1 MPTRPQARIKS
12 LASMVS
18 EDPSRVLIFRPGSV
32 GDTILCLPCFHL
44 IARRFP
50 NAERRML
57 TNSPVAKV
65 SVPVKA
71 ILEGTGLVD
80 DYFEVDHHDV
90 RGRLRTRW
98 DLCRRIRSWRP
109 DLLIVL
115 TEVREFKQHFSELAF
130 FKLCGV
136 RAMLNM
142 SLAERSAPHR
152 WVPERGRYEYE
163 AERLARLVRSLGDAR
178 LDDSASWDLRLL
190 PTERERA
197 LEAVKPARGTAG
209 LVVCSIGSALG
220 IQDWGAEKWLAMIE
234 ELTVR
239 ADGYGLAVV
248 GAGSEYERSEAMRTR
263 WHGPSVNLCGRLGI
277 RETAA
282 VMKHADVYLGHD
294 SGPIHLAAAAGVPC
308 VGVYTAR
315 NPAGQWFPYGNQ
327 HRVIFHDVPCA
338 GCGLSECTVYAKRC
352 ITSITVAEVL
362 GAVEDLL
369 LRVGSA
375 SLRRDVVRA
384 SE

>member
-1 MPTRPQARIKS
+1 
-12 LASMVS
+12 MVS
-18 EDPSRVLIFRPGSV
+18 EDPSRVLILRPGSV
-32 GDTILCLPCFHL
+32 GDTMVCLPCFHL

-50 NAERRML
+50 NAERRVL
-57 TNSPVAKV
+57 TNLPVAKV
-65 SVPVKA
+65 SAPVKA
-71 ILEGTGLVD
+71 ILDGTGLVD
-80 DYFEVDHHDV
+80 DYFEVDYSDV
-90 RGRLRTRW
+90 RRRLRTKW
-98 DLCRRIRSWRP
+98 DLCRKIRSWRP

-115 TEVREFKQHFSELAF
+115 TDPRGFKQHFSELAF

-142 SLAERSAPHR
+142 SLEERTAPHR
-152 WVPERGRYEYE
+152 WVPERGCYEYE
-163 AERLARLVRSLGDAR
+163 AERLARSVRSLGDAR
-178 LDDSASWDLRLL
+178 LDDSASWDLRLS

-209 LVVCSIGSALG
+209 LIICSIGAADG
-220 IQDWGAEKWLAMIE
+220 VKDWGAGNWLAMIE
-234 ELTVR
+234 KLTVK

-248 GAGSEYERSEAMRTR
+248 GAGTEYQRSEAVRTR
-263 WHGPSVNLCGRLGI
+263 WLGPSVNLCGRLSI

-294 SGPIHLAAAAGVPC
+294 SGPMHLAAAAGVPC
-308 VGVYTAR
+308 VGIYTAR
-315 NPAGQWFPYGNQ
+315 EHAGIWFPYGNQ

-338 GCGLSECTVYAKRC
+338 GCKLSECTVYAKRC

-375 SLRRDVVRA
+375 GFGAMGKAQVA
-384 SE
+384 G